1 VAEKKKSTQRKPAKQ
16 SPTHKT
22 ISQKQL
28 ADRLGFSP
36 ATVSLV
42 LNRSG
47 AADSIPQET
56 KDLIFDAARK
66 LNYRPNLLARS
77 LRTRRSFTV
86 GVIVPEISE
95 GYTATVLS
103 GIEDCLLEQNYFFFV
118 TSHRHR
124 ADLIEEYPKTFLD
137 RGVDGIIA
145 VDTVWNHKLPV
156 PVVTVSGHNQVEGV
170 TNIVVNH
177 GRASHLALAHLVGL
191 GHRKIAFIKG
201 QDFSSD
207 TEIRWKSNLEAAAT
221 LGIRVLPKLTVQ
233 LEEDSPSPQVGY
245 TVTKKLIKSRGPFSA
260 ILAFNDVSALGA
272 IRALF
277 EAGLRVPED
286 VSVVGFDD
294 IQSAEFQ
301 HPGLT
306 TIRQPLRKMG
316 KTAAEVVLRRVRKP
330 LEEPNVAEI
339 VVEPE
344 LIVRESTCD
353 VNPGYMASANTEVE
367 ARPL

>member
-1 VAEKKKSTQRKPAKQ
+1 MLITRRIGDSQPLGLENRLPSANTCARLRTVAEKKKSTQRKPAKQ

-137 RGVDGIIA
+137 RGDARRADG
-145 VDTVWNHKLPV
+145 
-156 PVVTVSGHNQVEGV
+156 
-170 TNIVVNH
+170 
-177 GRASHLALAHLVGL
+177 
-191 GHRKIAFIKG
+191 F
-201 QDFSSD
+201 
-207 TEIRWKSNLEAAAT
+207 
-221 LGIRVLPKLTVQ
+221 
-233 LEEDSPSPQVGY
+233 
-245 TVTKKLIKSRGPFSA
+245 
-260 ILAFNDVSALGA
+260 ALGA
-272 IRALF
+272 GRPF
-277 EAGLRVPED
+277 RR
-286 VSVVGFDD
+286 
-294 IQSAEFQ
+294 SA
-301 HPGLT
+301 
-306 TIRQPLRKMG
+306 R
-316 KTAAEVVLRRVRKP
+316 
-330 LEEPNVAEI
+330 
-339 VVEPE
+339 
-344 LIVRESTCD
+344 
-353 VNPGYMASANTEVE
+353 
-367 ARPL
+367 